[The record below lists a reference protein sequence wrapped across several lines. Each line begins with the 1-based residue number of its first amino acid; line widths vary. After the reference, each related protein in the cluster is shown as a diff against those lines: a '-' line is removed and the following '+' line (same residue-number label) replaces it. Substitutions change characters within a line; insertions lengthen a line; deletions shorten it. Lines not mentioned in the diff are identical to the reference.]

1 MTRRPRTIGLLL
13 DWLEN
18 NYQNRVLSVVDDA
31 VRRRGAQLLCF
42 TGGVL
47 ASPYRF
53 GERRNFIYDL
63 AGRENVD
70 GLIVT

>member
-1 MTRRPRTIGLLL
+1 MTRRAKTVGLLV
-13 DWLEN
+13 DWLEYE
-18 NYQNRVLSVVDDA
+18 YQNKVLAAST
-31 VRRRGAQLLCF
+31 RRCEHGGHLLCF

-63 AGRENVD
+63 AGPESLD
-70 GLIVT
+70 GS